1 MKRIAVTKPEMGVLD
16 HQRPSLSPFGVLAQ
30 TFAEEVLAR
39 SAWEEGI
46 WPAVPLALLEEEE
59 EHALP
64 ALPPKVTLQMDLRL
78 VLEALRRQDSQG
90 VQEKTMERIVE
101 RVLERQ
107 SSRTEGRKAKE
118 KIPDKAG
125 VPSLTVLGTIHQ
137 SFQQHLTQALR
148 VELGQAGAAQRRWT
162 PGRLARQT
170 EAFSRRLQSL
180 REEGGPVGENAS
192 LPQGRA
198 LRVPEGETR
207 TLERAGVQEAQPQYT
222 IQTAA
227 LPAQALE
234 YLQERG
240 DEAAQETLS
249 GQTAALLR
257 QGKELERR
265 LREADKPGQH
275 REETQPGARPPQTP
289 TGPNRAAQPPQE
301 LPERTSGETGG
312 APRAS
317 RAGERAAEGAPHG
330 GTAEPA
336 APWEGSGQPHPDTWR
351 LPIEARD
358 IRVGAAAAQG
368 EEASP
373 QEREEHGLPAHPPVE
388 LSHRTEEEGAAGISS
403 GAQRAQEASQEMA
416 GSRLPAQPPV
426 ELSHRTEEAGT
437 RPVPPQGGEEQKEKR
452 SGDGTPT
459 GPSRLEESGRPNAW
473 RPPTTARDIRVG
485 PVAAPDQETAA
496 QETARSNLPS
506 HPPVE
511 LSHRTEE
518 AGTIPVPPQ
527 SREEQKEERSGDGMT
542 TGPSRLEETGRPNPW
557 QPPTTARDI
566 RVGPAAAPDWE
577 TPLRETAEQPLPGQ
591 FPVEL
596 AHRADEGG
604 AIPAPPQG
612 EETHRAERTGNRAAT
627 TPAPLE
633 ETGQLRTESW
643 QSPATARDIRVGPG
657 PGPDRETPPRHVP
670 GQALLAQPPV
680 ELSHRTEPGR
690 EGAAEAVEKRGEP
703 FAQHSSPARETAGA
717 EGELPPAWQPTPLIT
732 TARDIRVSPTTGAA
746 AQKPVPNGP
755 AQESAAGRLPP
766 PAEGIFGPSGPAAAE
781 EKEILFQSPFR
792 TMARPQ
798 TRPPS
803 PAQQGQPQ
811 AGGEALTP
819 LTLSYGP
826 AQPASS
832 PPPDPAAGTGQPA
845 EESDYVRSL
854 PDWARRFL
862 KNSAGSPGEH
872 TMGVARD
879 IAALPHPAPEDTV
892 QWTAPNY
899 RPPEAP
905 VTLREKPQQTS
916 PAQAQAVHIPEAEI
930 QRTADRVYRM
940 LEDRIRRER
949 RRLGL

>member
-46 WPAVPLALLEEEE
+46 WPAVPLALRAADE

-125 VPSLTVLGTIHQ
+125 VPSLTVLGTIHH

-459 GPSRLEESGRPNAW
+459 GPSRL
-473 RPPTTARDIRVG
+473 
-485 PVAAPDQETAA
+485 
-496 QETARSNLPS
+496 
-506 HPPVE
+506 
-511 LSHRTEE
+511 
-518 AGTIPVPPQ
+518 
-527 SREEQKEERSGDGMT
+527 
-542 TGPSRLEETGRPNPW
+542 
-557 QPPTTARDI
+557 
-566 RVGPAAAPDWE
+566 
-577 TPLRETAEQPLPGQ
+577 
-591 FPVEL
+591 
-596 AHRADEGG
+596 
-604 AIPAPPQG
+604 
-612 EETHRAERTGNRAAT
+612 
-627 TPAPLE
+627 
-633 ETGQLRTESW
+633 
-643 QSPATARDIRVGPG
+643 
-657 PGPDRETPPRHVP
+657 
-670 GQALLAQPPV
+670 
-680 ELSHRTEPGR
+680 
-690 EGAAEAVEKRGEP
+690 
-703 FAQHSSPARETAGA
+703 
-717 EGELPPAWQPTPLIT
+717 
-732 TARDIRVSPTTGAA
+732 
-746 AQKPVPNGP
+746 
-755 AQESAAGRLPP
+755 
-766 PAEGIFGPSGPAAAE
+766 
-781 EKEILFQSPFR
+781 
-792 TMARPQ
+792 
-798 TRPPS
+798 
-803 PAQQGQPQ
+803 
-811 AGGEALTP
+811 
-819 LTLSYGP
+819 
-826 AQPASS
+826 
-832 PPPDPAAGTGQPA
+832 
-845 EESDYVRSL
+845 
-854 PDWARRFL
+854 
-862 KNSAGSPGEH
+862 
-872 TMGVARD
+872 
-879 IAALPHPAPEDTV
+879 
-892 QWTAPNY
+892 
-899 RPPEAP
+899 
-905 VTLREKPQQTS
+905 
-916 PAQAQAVHIPEAEI
+916 
-930 QRTADRVYRM
+930 
-940 LEDRIRRER
+940 
-949 RRLGL
+949 

>member
-59 EHALP
+59 EHAPP

-207 TLERAGVQEAQPQYT
+207 TLEHAGVQEAQPQYT

-289 TGPNRAAQPPQE
+289 TGPNRAVQPPQE

-485 PVAAPDQETAA
+485 P
-496 QETARSNLPS
+496 
-506 HPPVE
+506 
-511 LSHRTEE
+511 
-518 AGTIPVPPQ
+518 
-527 SREEQKEERSGDGMT
+527 
-542 TGPSRLEETGRPNPW
+542 
-557 QPPTTARDI
+557 
-566 RVGPAAAPDWE
+566 AAAPDWE

-657 PGPDRETPPRHVP
+657 TGPDRETPPRHVP

-680 ELSHRTEPGR
+680 ELSHRTEPGQ
-690 EGAAEAVEKRGEP
+690 ESAAEAVEKRGEP
-703 FAQHSSPARETAGA
+703 FAQHSSPAKETAGA

-746 AQKPVPNGP
+746 AQKPAPNGP
-755 AQESAAGRLPP
+755 AQEPAAGRLPP
-766 PAEGIFGPSGPAAAE
+766 PTEGIFGPSGPAAAE
-781 EKEILFQSPFR
+781 EKEILFQAPSR

-798 TRPPS
+798 TRLPS

-811 AGGEALTP
+811 TGGEALTP

>member
-16 HQRPSLSPFGVLAQ
+16 HRRPSLSPFGVLAQ
-30 TFAEEVLAR
+30 TFAQEVLAR

-59 EHALP
+59 EHAPP

-170 EAFSRRLQSL
+170 EAFSRRLQAL

-207 TLERAGVQEAQPQYT
+207 TLEHAGVQEAQPQYT

-265 LREADKPGQH
+265 LREAGKPGQH

-358 IRVGAAAAQG
+358 IRVGAAASQG

-373 QEREEHGLPAHPPVE
+373 QEREEHGLPVHPPVE

-437 RPVPPQGGEEQKEKR
+437 RPVPPQGGEEQKEER
-452 SGDGTPT
+452 TGDGTPT
-459 GPSRLEESGRPNAW
+459 GPSRLEETR
-473 RPPTTARDIRVG
+473 
-485 PVAAPDQETAA
+485 
-496 QETARSNLPS
+496 
-506 HPPVE
+506 H
-511 LSHRTEE
+511 
-518 AGTIPVPPQ
+518 
-527 SREEQKEERSGDGMT
+527 
-542 TGPSRLEETGRPNPW
+542 PNPW

-612 EETHRAERTGNRAAT
+612 GETRRAERTGDRAAAA
-627 TPAPLE
+627 PAPLE
-633 ETGQLRTESW
+633 ETGQFRAEPG
-643 QSPATARDIRVGPG
+643 QPPATARDIRVGPG

-746 AQKPVPNGP
+746 VQKPAPNGP

-766 PAEGIFGPSGPAAAE
+766 PAERIFGPSGPAAAE
-781 EKEILFQSPFR
+781 EKETLFQSPSR

-811 AGGEALTP
+811 TGGEALTP

-862 KNSAGSPGEH
+862 KNSTGSPGEH

-916 PAQAQAVHIPEAEI
+916 SAQAQAVHIPEAEI